1 MKAVTTTGDEYI
13 TKVDVAPGFPGNPLS
28 QKDHEAHFWDC
39 MEFSRDLFPE
49 GIADKIIYSTDRIET
64 LDDVRAVIPLLLI

>member
-1 MKAVTTTGDEYI
+1 M
-13 TKVDVAPGFPGNPLS
+13 APGFPGNPLS

-39 MEFSRDLFPE
+39 MEFSRGLFPE
-49 GIADKIIYSTDRIET
+49 GTADKIIYSTDRIET